1 MRYSWFLALLM
12 ALFMGVTFAG
22 CPDDTQDDIE
32 DAAEDAG
39 DEVEDAGEDVKD
51 AAENAVD

>member
-22 CPDDTQDDIE
+22 CPDDTQD
-32 DAAEDAG
+32 
-39 DEVEDAGEDVKD
+39 EVEDAGEDGKD